1 MSLETFSVKL
11 EDGTIHTLDGSPL
24 PERAYALLV
33 ILPEPAGAH
42 LGSDQSQDPFEAYV
56 AALRAHP
63 APENM
68 DDLSDAD
75 LNDLVHEARRAQ

>member
-1 MSLETFSVKL
+1 MSLETIKVKL

-33 ILPEPAGAH
+33 ILPEPTDAKPS
-42 LGSDQSQDPFEAYV
+42 SDQDPFEAYL

-63 APENM
+63 APDRI
-68 DDLSDAD
+68 DDLSDAE
-75 LNDLVHEARRAQ
+75 LNGLVHAARRAP